1 MLSYIIGTKRNM
13 DSMISDIFSL
23 LDLNDIDQ
31 FRSVNRYVCNQFAWI
46 AILAGYDTP
55 VFRYVEK
62 KINYYYRYV
71 INLKHT
77 HKHAPNIL

>member
-13 DSMISDIFSL
+13 DFMISDIFSL
-23 LDLNDIDQ
+23 LSRKDIDQ
-31 FRSVNRYVCNQFAWI
+31 FRLVNRLICNQFAWI
-46 AILAGYDTP
+46 AILAGYDSP

-71 INLKHT
+71 IFLKQT